1 MNTQIV
7 QWIESKV
14 QQASETQGETL
25 WETPLVAV
33 AAAGDPLFGEIRKW
47 VQSTHQLPQELL
59 SGAQSVITYFIPFHP
74 TIPKSNRKGRLASR
88 EWGQAYILTNHLIG
102 QINDD
107 LTHKLSEAGYQTAY
121 ASATHNFDESTLMSN
136 WSHRHVAY
144 IAGLGN
150 FGLNNMLITDKGC
163 CGRIGTL
170 VTTAPLTPTVRT
182 RKHTCLYR
190 FNGSCGLCVDSC
202 VNGSLK
208 ENNYDRHVCYDMLL
222 ENAETLAEIGL
233 ADVCGKCTVG
243 LPCSLVNP
251 VKLP

>member
-1 MNTQIV
+1 MNNHIV
-7 QWIESKV
+7 QWMEAKVIEASKA
-14 QQASETQGETL
+14 QPQPL

-33 AAAGDPLFGEIRKW
+33 AAASDPLFGEIKKW
-47 VQSTHQLPQELL
+47 VQPTHQLPQELL
-59 SGAQSVITYFIPFHP
+59 PGAASVITYFIPFHP
-74 TIPKSNRKGRLASR
+74 TIPKSNQPGHLASR
-88 EWGQAYILTNHLIG
+88 EWGQAYILTNQLIG
-102 QINDD
+102 HLNEA
-107 LTHKLSEAGYQTAY
+107 LTHHLSEAGWQAAY
-121 ASATHNFDESTLMSN
+121 ASATHHFDESTLMSR

-170 VTTAPLTPTVRT
+170 VTTAPLAPTART
-182 RKHTCLYR
+182 GKPTCLYR
-190 FNGSCGLCVDSC
+190 FNGSCGLCVDHC

-208 ENNYDRHVCYDMLL
+208 EKKYDRHACYDLLL
-222 ENAETLAEIGL
+222 ENAEALADMGL

-243 LPCSLVNP
+243 LPCSLVDP